1 MTNPDFVELY
11 NLYKRFG
18 DLYAVDDVSL
28 TVAEGTLVCL
38 LGPSGCGKTTTLRM
52 LGGFEEPTSGRIIIG
67 DEDVTRLPPYVRPT
81 AMVFQNYALF
91 PHMSVADNV
100 AYGLRAHR
108 VPKYEIK
115 ERVAEAIALMELKG
129 QEHKSP
135 PQLSGGQ
142 QQRVALARA
151 LVIRPKVLLF
161 DEPLSNL
168 DALLRVRMRTE
179 IRQIQQRLGITSI
192 YVTHDQEE
200 AFSLADQVAIMNRGR
215 LVQMGSPYELY
226 HTPEDQFVA
235 EFVGLS
241 NIVPVKVVESG
252 TQGPLVQ
259 CFGRTLP
266 GRQRLAHSHTGTTT
280 SGNGNIMAVL
290 RPEALK
296 IHHGNGANG
305 ASAAHANSDLLPARV
320 ETVVFLGALLRY
332 TVVVEDS
339 ASPAQTLTIDLHNP
353 HPDDFHAPGSLVHVQ
368 LPQEGVALVH

>member
-1 MTNPDFVELY
+1 VAGFFFPSLSKTMSNTNFVQLQH
-11 NLYKRFG
+11 LYKRFG
-18 DLYAVDDVSL
+18 DIHAVEDVSL
-28 TVAEGTLVCL
+28 NVAEGMLVCL

-52 LGGFEEPTSGRIIIG
+52 IGGFEEPSSGQIVIG

-91 PHMSVADNV
+91 PHMSVAENV
-100 AYGLRAHR
+100 AYGLRARKVAKH
-108 VPKYEIK
+108 EIK
-115 ERVAEAIALMELKG
+115 DRVAEAIALMELTG
-129 QEHKSP
+129 QEHKAP

-151 LVIRPKVLLF
+151 LVIHPKVLLF

-168 DALLRVRMRTE
+168 DAQLRVRMRTE

-215 LVQMGSPYELY
+215 LVQMGTPYELY
-226 HTPEDQFVA
+226 HTPADQFVA

-241 NIVPVKVVESG
+241 NIVPVQVVESG
-252 TQGPLVQ
+252 SQGTMIR

-266 GRQRLAHSHTGTTT
+266 ARKHPAAPT
-280 SGNGNIMAVL
+280 GNGSMAAVL

-296 IHHGNGANG
+296 IHNG
-305 ASAAHANSDLLPARV
+305 ASAVAEEGIPARV
-320 ETVVFLGALLRY
+320 QALAFLGALIRY
-332 TVVVEDS
+332 TVVVEDG
-339 ASPAQTLTIDLHNP
+339 AADEQALTIDLHNP
-353 HPDDFHAPGSLVHVQ
+353 HPDHFYAPGSLVHVQ
-368 LPQEGVALVH
+368 LPQDGVALV

>member
-1 MTNPDFVELY
+1 MSNPNFVQLQH
-11 NLYKRFG
+11 LHKRFG
-18 DLYAVDDVSL
+18 DIHAVDDVNL
-28 TVAEGTLVCL
+28 TVAEGNLVCL

-52 LGGFEEPTSGRIIIG
+52 LGGFEEPTSGQIFIG
-67 DEDVTRLPPYVRPT
+67 GEEITRLPPYVRPT

-100 AYGLRAHR
+100 AYGLRAHK
-108 VPKYEIK
+108 VPKHETK
-115 ERVAEAIALMELKG
+115 ERVAEAIALMELQG

-168 DALLRVRMRTE
+168 DAQLRVRMRTE

-215 LVQMGSPYELY
+215 LAQLGTPYELY
-226 HTPEDQFVA
+226 HTPADQFVA

-252 TQGPLVQ
+252 AQGTIVR

-266 GRQRLAHSHTGTTT
+266 ARQRGAAITANNGTVA
-280 SGNGNIMAVL
+280 AVL

-296 IHHGNGANG
+296 IRNGTGNGAQDG
-305 ASAAHANSDLLPARV
+305 AGDAWIPARV
-320 ETVVFLGALLRY
+320 QSLAFLGSLIRY
-332 TVVVEDS
+332 TVVVEEET
-339 ASPAQTLTIDLHNP
+339 PTPQTLIVDLHNP
-353 HPDDFHAPGSLVHVQ
+353 LPEHFYTPGSLVHVQ